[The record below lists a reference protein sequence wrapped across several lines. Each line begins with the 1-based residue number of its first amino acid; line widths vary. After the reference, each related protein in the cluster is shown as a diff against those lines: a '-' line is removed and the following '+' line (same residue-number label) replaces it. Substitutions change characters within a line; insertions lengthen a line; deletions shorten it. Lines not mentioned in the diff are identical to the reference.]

1 MVAKGEGD
9 GEGDGDGEV
18 ISVVASCNDF
28 FAKLKKIVQRGFE
41 KRTHLV
47 FWSWKCYGNLDQV
60 NS

>member
-41 KRTHLV
+41 NVLV
-47 FWSWKCYGNLDQV
+47 WYSGNGNV
-60 NS
+60 IGF